1 MLGQN
6 SKVARSF
13 AVRLFVVVCL
23 GAVGPISALGG
34 STVIG
39 SVAGS
44 LNSTVGDQPALPN
57 AVIFS
62 GDTVRV
68 KDGAAV
74 IAVRGGSQFVVGRE
88 SQASFLRDGNTVSV
102 LLGQGSLSVY
112 EAGSL
117 VGIEVRANGLSI
129 VPAKGFKT
137 LGEVAMLGGAV
148 RVTVKEGI
156 LRVEGNGPALEVGKG
171 KTITIQP
178 KTQRAPQAT
187 VGGGAGNDHTDRALT
202 IGALGIGTAGLIVG
216 FVGVSRANSAS
227 DAATAASNTASSAA
241 NAAAAAAQAA
251 QAATSL
257 ASAVE
262 QASLLES
269 NVVGCDLNKFANS
282 QGQPSPYTP
291 PPGFSCH

>member
-6 SKVARSF
+6 HKVWNSLALQLI
-13 AVRLFVVVCL
+13 AVTVIGIL
-23 GAVGPISALGG
+23 GSTCALGG

-44 LNSTVGDQPALPN
+44 LNSTVGDQPVLPN
-57 AVIFS
+57 ALIFS

-68 KDGAAV
+68 KDGATV
-74 IAVRGGSQFVVGRE
+74 IAVSGGSQFVVGRE
-88 SQASFLRDGNTVSV
+88 SQASFLRDGNTISA
-102 LLGQGSLSVY
+102 LLGRGSLSVY
-112 EAGSL
+112 KAAAARGLQVKAE
-117 VGIEVRANGLSI
+117 GLSI
-129 VPAKGFKT
+129 VPVEGFKT
-137 LGEVAMLGGAV
+137 LGEVAMLDGAV

-156 LRVEGNGPALEVGKG
+156 LRVAGNGSPFEVGKG

-178 KTQRAPQAT
+178 KTGRAPQAT
-187 VGGGAGNDHTDRALT
+187 VGGGGGNHTDRALT
-202 IGALGIGTAGLIVG
+202 IGALGIGTAGLIIG
-216 FVGVSRANSAS
+216 FVGISRANNAS
-227 DAATAASNTASSAA
+227 DAAKAASNTASAAA

>member
-1 MLGQN
+1 MLGQD
-6 SKVARSF
+6 STVGRSF
-13 AVRLFVVVCL
+13 AVRLFVVMCL
-23 GAVGPISALGG
+23 AVVGPISALGG

-88 SQASFLRDGNTVSV
+88 SQASFLQAGNTVSV

-129 VPAKGFKT
+129 VPGKGFKT
-137 LGEVAMLGGAV
+137 LGEVAMLGGGV

-156 LRVEGNGPALEVGKG
+156 LRVEGNGPVLEVGKG

-187 VGGGAGNDHTDRALT
+187 VGGGGGNHTDRALT
-202 IGALGIGTAGLIVG
+202 IGALGIGAAGLIVG
-216 FVGVSRANSAS
+216 FVGISRANSAS
-227 DAATAASNTASSAA
+227 DAASAASNTASSAA